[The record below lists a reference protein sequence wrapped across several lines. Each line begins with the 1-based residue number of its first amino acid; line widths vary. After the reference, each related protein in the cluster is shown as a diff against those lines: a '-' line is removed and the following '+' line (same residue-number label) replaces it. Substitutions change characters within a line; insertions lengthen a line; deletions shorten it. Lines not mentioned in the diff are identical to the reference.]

1 MPWQQTCVM
10 QERVK
15 FIMDVLDGTYTMTDL
30 CAYYDISRKT
40 GYKWLD
46 RHLEGGF
53 EALRNHSR
61 APHNHPNEI
70 SPEVKD
76 SILAVKGRF
85 PKWGAPKIRSRLQRI
100 HPAWNNYP
108 AISTIGLFLHQQGLT
123 CPRKRHRKATP
134 TELPMTKGYYSNQV
148 WSADF
153 KGHFRTGDN
162 SRCNPLTISDY
173 ASRYLLCCQHLDR
186 MSYKQVRRRFERVFR
201 EYGLPEVIRT
211 DNGSPFASRGLGGLS
226 RLSCWWLR
234 LGIHPERIE
243 PGHPEQ
249 NGRHER
255 IHKTLKSYTVCPA
268 AQTLL
273 RQQKRFDAFCVE
285 YNEHR
290 PHEALDMHTPSESYT
305 SSSKTF
311 PSRLPEFNYGDH
323 MQVRRVYAHGDI
335 THQGR
340 RLFLSESL
348 SGEYIGLEQVDEDMS
363 LLWYCDYLLGQLN
376 HRRRRVEAVRSA
388 AFSSAASCGAKGPN
402 PEKVLPMCP
411 V

>member
-15 FIMDVLDGTYTMTDL
+15 FITDVLDGTYSMTDL
-30 CAYYDISRKT
+30 CIYYGISRKT

-46 RHLEGGF
+46 RHLQGGF
-53 EALRNHSR
+53 EALANRSR

-70 SPEVKD
+70 SPEVKN
-76 SILAVKGRF
+76 SILEVKSRF
-85 PKWGAPKIRSRLQRI
+85 PKWGSAKIRYRLERI
-100 HPAWNNYP
+100 HPAWNSYP
-108 AISTIGLFLHQQGLT
+108 AISTIGLFLRKQGLS
-123 CPRKRHRKATP
+123 CPRKRRRKATA
-134 TELPMTKGYYSNQV
+134 TEPPLTKGCYSNQV

-162 SRCNPLTISDY
+162 SRYNPLTISDY

-186 MSYKQVRRRFERVFR
+186 MSYKLVRRRFERVFR
-201 EYGLPEVIRT
+201 QYGLSEVIRT
-211 DNGSPFASRGLGGLS
+211 DNGSPFASCGLGGLS
-226 RLSCWWLR
+226 RLSCWWIR
-234 LGIHPERIE
+234 LGIYPERIA

-255 IHKTLKSYTVCPA
+255 IHKTLKSYTALPA

-273 RQQKRFDAFCVE
+273 QQQKRFDAFGEE

-290 PHEALDMHTPSESYT
+290 PHEALDMHTPSERYSC
-305 SSSKTF
+305 SSRTF
-311 PSRLPEFNYGDH
+311 PSRLAQFSYGDH
-323 MQVRRVYAHGDI
+323 MQVRRVYVHGDI
-335 THQGR
+335 TYRGR

-348 SGEYIGLEQVDEDMS
+348 RGENVGLEEVSEDTS
-363 LLWYCDYLLGQLN
+363 LLWYCDYLLGRLD
-376 HRRRRVEAVRSA
+376 HRRWRVEAVRSE

-402 PEKVLPMCP
+402 PEKVLPMCS